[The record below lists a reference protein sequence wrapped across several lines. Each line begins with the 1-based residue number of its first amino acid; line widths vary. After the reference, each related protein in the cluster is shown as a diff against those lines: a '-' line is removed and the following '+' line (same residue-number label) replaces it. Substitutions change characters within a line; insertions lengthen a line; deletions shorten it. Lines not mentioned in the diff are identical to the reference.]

1 MCNRTIEKGLD
12 CYWCRLCRYYLHQE
26 CAKLPEHI
34 DHSFHPLHG
43 LKLTKRSLNDTCRCY
58 YCEKPLENDEYL
70 YACDKMCS
78 DFFMHM
84 TCAMIPLPT
93 ITSNVDGCKDHD
105 VAQFACHQ
113 RPMTLMD
120 HGHHLSNKR
129 AAKCFGCQSN
139 WSGPAYSC
147 ISENCENFL
156 HKSCGELPQ
165 KIQHAVHSPH
175 SLILQVSKPQSC
187 RSCCK
192 KDCRLIFC
200 CREDGCDFTLG
211 TECVSLDTT
220 INYRG
225 HAHLLSLVEKSFC
238 DIECDACEK
247 SYGNVKVVP
256 KEVNRTRSFMFRCME
271 CVFNFHFLCGPL
283 PSTVKYE
290 YHIHPLILSEHSIS
304 EDDSDEYFCDVCEEE
319 RDQSFRIYY
328 CEECKF
334 AAHIHCLIHE
344 ILKAIKGETKDI
356 ELKILRETRWDNL
369 LKIESMDHQL
379 KENSS
384 ESTLKEIR
392 DMLTEPENEMLLDP
406 FGFKN
411 PSDKVFRSNSYKE
424 YRRFNSRFDREG
436 SIEDIDRIKQ
446 FFYFE
451 RKNIFRRIFERFR
464 EMDDFEM
471 FLEELRYFTPE
482 EGLLKL
488 LDDKYLRQKV
498 EDVDG
503 YMVPNTLAPILKTL
517 LGKYGKDLV
526 GRENLTSAMK
536 SIAST
541 MLCIVVDKMC
551 NTSVEDITKDDLRHL
566 YFYLTG
572 IQEVTGFTLT
582 RYLDSFDEILEAFL
596 GFEATRFEKG
606 IREKLEAEMER
617 CRRNLE
623 KLEVYTSDMSNF
635 MQNCSRKA
643 SEWKQKNW
651 GDKWF

>member
-1 MCNRTIEKGLD
+1 
-12 CYWCRLCRYYLHQE
+12 
-26 CAKLPEHI
+26 
-34 DHSFHPLHG
+34 
-43 LKLTKRSLNDTCRCY
+43 
-58 YCEKPLENDEYL
+58 
-70 YACDKMCS
+70 
-78 DFFMHM
+78 
-84 TCAMIPLPT
+84 
-93 ITSNVDGCKDHD
+93 
-105 VAQFACHQ
+105 
-113 RPMTLMD
+113 
-120 HGHHLSNKR
+120 
-129 AAKCFGCQSN
+129 
-139 WSGPAYSC
+139 
-147 ISENCENFL
+147 
-156 HKSCGELPQ
+156 
-165 KIQHAVHSPH
+165 
-175 SLILQVSKPQSC
+175 
-187 RSCCK
+187 
-192 KDCRLIFC
+192 
-200 CREDGCDFTLG
+200 
-211 TECVSLDTT
+211 
-220 INYRG
+220 
-225 HAHLLSLVEKSFC
+225 
-238 DIECDACEK
+238 
-247 SYGNVKVVP
+247 
-256 KEVNRTRSFMFRCME
+256 
-271 CVFNFHFLCGPL
+271 
-283 PSTVKYE
+283 
-290 YHIHPLILSEHSIS
+290 
-304 EDDSDEYFCDVCEEE
+304 
-319 RDQSFRIYY
+319 
-328 CEECKF
+328 
-334 AAHIHCLIHE
+334 
-344 ILKAIKGETKDI
+344 
-356 ELKILRETRWDNL
+356 
-369 LKIESMDHQL
+369 MDHQL
-379 KENSS
+379 KEKSS

-411 PSDKVFRSNSYKE
+411 PLDKVFRSNAYKE

-451 RKNIFRRIFERFR
+451 RKNIIMRFFQRFR

-503 YMVPNTLAPILKTL
+503 YMVPNTLAPILVTL

-526 GRENLTSAMK
+526 GKENLTSAMK

-582 RYLDSFDEILEAFL
+582 RYLDSFEEILEAFL

-606 IREKLEAEMER
+606 VREKLEAEMER

-635 MQNCSRKA
+635 MQKCSRKA